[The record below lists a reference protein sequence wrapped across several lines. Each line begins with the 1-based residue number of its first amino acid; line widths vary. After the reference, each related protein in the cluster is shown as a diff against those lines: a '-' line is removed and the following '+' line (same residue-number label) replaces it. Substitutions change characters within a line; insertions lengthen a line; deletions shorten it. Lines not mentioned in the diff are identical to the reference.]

1 MLDALEPWGRKTLRR
16 HTEKNIP
23 GSPARALSR
32 SVIEDTQNNLWLS
45 ERIANKQLAQRVA
58 IARNL
63 HILHDSGLEHLL
75 LYQQVEDG
83 SYFADLMGLPWQL
96 SPFYESDP
104 LPRPEFVYDEERGEA
119 LAEFLCSLRRHAKGK
134 QLEHGDSPLDLLGY
148 ATTLVKTIAEREP
161 KIFERIEPI
170 CKKLFPMMEK
180 FPSLPVAFCHG
191 DFHPLNVLWRGK
203 NVGAVIDW
211 EFSGMRPEIYDVAN
225 MIGCVGFE
233 DPESLNSGLIAQF
246 LKVLKSETDISAE
259 GYAMLPFFIPALRF
273 AWLSEWLRKKDW
285 EMLSMELDFMAI
297 LLDRI

>member
-1 MLDALEPWGRKTLRR
+1 MVDALEPWGRKTFRR

-45 ERIANKQLAQRVA
+45 ERIASKQLSQRTA
-58 IARNL
+58 ISRNL
-63 HILHDSGLEHLL
+63 QVLHDSGLEHIL
-75 LYQQVEDG
+75 LYQQTVEG
-83 SYFADLMGLPWQL
+83 TYVADLMGLPWQL
-96 SPFYESDP
+96 SPFYESDL
-104 LPRPEFVYDEERGEA
+104 LPQPEFVYDEERGES
-119 LAEFLCSLRRHAKGK
+119 LAEFICSLRKHSNEK
-134 QLEHGDSPLDLLGY
+134 QLEQGKPPFDLLEY
-148 ATTLVKTIAEREP
+148 ATTLVKTTAEREP
-161 KIFERIEPI
+161 KVFERIEPI
-170 CKKLFPMMEK
+170 CKKIFPKMEK
-180 FPSLPVAFCHG
+180 FTSLPVAFCHG
-191 DFHPLNVLWRGK
+191 DFHPLNILWRGK

-225 MIGCVGFE
+225 IIGCVGFE
-233 DPESLNSGLIAQF
+233 NPEGLNFGLIPQF

-297 LLDRI
+297 LLERI